1 MTPLDPK
8 QVTAALLTLPEW
20 QGLEQAHTNA
30 LQRSYRFVDFMK
42 ALDFMNDAAPEIQR
56 LNHHPEWT
64 NVYDQVRVRL
74 TTHDA
79 GDRITAA
86 DVELAKILDWVAL
99 RFA

>member
-8 QVTAALLTLPEW
+8 QVTAAMLTLPAW
-20 QGLEQAHTNA
+20 QVLEQAQTNA
-30 LQRSYRFVDFMK
+30 LQRSYRFADFTT
-42 ALDFMNDAAPEIQR
+42 ALDFMNDAALEIQR

-79 GDRITAA
+79 GDRITSA
-86 DVELAKILDWVAL
+86 DVELAKILDWVAQ